1 MSCSIGK
8 WRFQDKKESKD
19 DGEILFME
27 VWGALDL
34 LVQLNGILTDKQD
47 HSWKD
52 TEKEKMKSNYS

>member
-8 WRFQDKKESKD
+8 RRFQDKKESKD

-34 LVQLNGILTDKQD
+34 LVQLNGILTDEQD
-47 HSWKD
+47 HSCKD